1 MLNELLDKAYKAGLT
16 YAEIGNALGLTRQ
29 RIQQLKSAAV
39 CTTSNASDNNNKHTE
54 ALITAARAQ
63 ESDSLRW
70 SEIIND

>member
-29 RIQQLKSAAV
+29 RIQQLKN
-39 CTTSNASDNNNKHTE
+39 NASDNNNKHTE

-70 SEIIND
+70 SEIIDD